1 MDGSENRRNAYL
13 VVWLKRPFEQYGWS
27 TPADSPLKMTRQR
40 SAGFTVQDLRG
51 SATAPATSN
60 KKADMQSLGKKAYEK
75 REATKRQLFEEEDD
89 GFESLQPGDFDQDG
103 GSSGEEQDDD
113 YLGADKDLDSD
124 AESASS
130 EDESDASNDQA
141 EHEVPKPSNLIV
153 AMDEEGDERVDIAT
167 VRDRIQSTVRVLENF
182 GALRREQPESVLHPR
197 AHYLD
202 RLLKDAAMYY
212 GYSAFMV
219 EKLSLLFS
227 PAELIEFLEANET
240 PRPVTIRANTLKTRR
255 RELAQALI
263 NRGATVEPIG
273 KWTAVGLQVF
283 ESPVPIGATP
293 EYMAGHYILQSASSF
308 LPVHALNARP
318 KERILDMS
326 AAPGGK
332 ATHIAAD
339 MHNTGCLF
347 ANDPSRDRARALV
360 ANLHRMGVRNA
371 VVCAHDGRHFPSVI
385 GNFDR
390 VLLDAPCS
398 GTGVISK
405 DPTVKTSKTP
415 EDFKRL
421 THLQKEL
428 ILAAIDSIAPNP
440 RHAPRRRGD
449 TSFDSEAGPGILVYS
464 TCSVTVEE
472 NEEVIEYA
480 LRHRPN
486 VRLVE
491 TGIDFG
497 REGFPAFRGKQLDP
511 SMRLTRRYYPHV
523 HNVDGFFVAKLAKFA
538 HHHRPGTARDEK
550 SNEDGN
556 GQASAEKSKRP
567 KKSKKDE

>member
-1 MDGSENRRNAYL
+1 MGVRADESYL
-13 VVWLKRPFEQYGWS
+13 AVWLKWPFEQCEWS
-27 TPADSPLKMTRQR
+27 TPADSFSKMARQR
-40 SAGFTVQDLRG
+40 SAGFTVKDLHR
-51 SATAPATSN
+51 SAKGPAKLDTQ
-60 KKADMQSLGKKAYEK
+60 ADMQSFSKKAPEK
-75 REATKRQLFEEEDD
+75 REVVKRQLFEEEND
-89 GFESLQPGDFDQDG
+89 GFEPLQAGDFDQQED
-103 GSSGEEQDDD
+103 SFGEEQDDCF
-113 YLGADKDLDSD
+113 GAGKDLGSD

-130 EDESDASNDQA
+130 EEEDDASDDQA
-141 EHEVPKPSNLIV
+141 EQEMPKPSTLIV
-153 AMDEEGDERVDIAT
+153 AMDEEGEERVDIAT
-167 VRDRIQSTVRVLENF
+167 VRDRIQSTVRTLENF
-182 GALRREQPESVLHPR
+182 GTLRKEQPASISHSR
-197 AHYLD
+197 SHYLD

-227 PAELIEFLEANET
+227 PAELVEFLEANET

-308 LPVHALNARP
+308 LPVHALGARP

-332 ATHIAAD
+332 TTHIAAD

-371 VVCAHDGRHFPSVI
+371 VVCTHDGRQFPSVI

-405 DPTVKTSKTP
+405 DPTVKTSKTA

-428 ILAAIDSIAPNP
+428 ILAAIDSIEPNP

-449 TSFDSEAGPGILVYS
+449 SSFDLEAGSGVLVYS

-472 NEEVIEYA
+472 NEEIIDYA
-480 LRHRPN
+480 LRRRPN

-497 REGFPAFRGKQLDP
+497 REGFTAFRGKQLDP
-511 SMRLTRRYYPHV
+511 TMRLARRYYPHV
-523 HNVDGFFVAKLAKFA
+523 HNVDGFFVAKLVKFA
-538 HHHRPGTARDEK
+538 HHRPSTARDEK
-550 SNEDGN
+550 SNGDEN
-556 GQASAEKSKRP
+556 GRVSAGKSRQS
-567 KKSKKDE
+567 KKSKKGG